1 MQNNDKY
8 QKYFDLYNSYAKNHK
23 LGNKYLEL
31 GETVGETKY
40 YRVVYYPVSSRGLT
54 GDRHCEREKRA
65 WQSHKNVLRLPRRDS
80 VSPRNDGKTFLI
92 IPSIFN
98 SPEIFFLSRNKSFIE
113 NLREQG
119 EVYLIDWLEVKEPNY
134 LLDDYVHKIVEV
146 INNLNVNNIN
156 LIGHCIG
163 GNLAIAANIIASKSI
178 KTLTLL
184 TCPWDFSH
192 FFYVKMLHQ
201 YLKLDAYVENLP
213 LIPKIHIQ
221 ILFFLLFPDYFQV
234 KLDKFFS
241 LTSEK
246 EQELAFRIE
255 NWLMSGHDIPSNTYN
270 QIMQNILG
278 ENMFMNLKWKVD
290 GTVIDPGV
298 ITCPVYIVAAKND
311 QIVPESSILSLQ
323 KLFKSSTLIE
333 VPGGHI
339 SYLINDKLT
348 ELFKLMSFPRRRE
361 SSTKSLCHTAAR
373 PRYLRTQSAIKD
385 PVIKSRGDSIVN

>member
-31 GETVGETKY
+31 GEIVAETKY
-40 YRVVYYPVSSRGLT
+40 YRVVYYCSMSSLGLT
-54 GDRHCEREKRA
+54 GDRHCEREKQA

-119 EVYLIDWLEVKEPNY
+119 EVYLIDWLEVKESNY

-146 INNLNVNNIN
+146 IHNLNVNNIN

-255 NWLMSGHDIPSNTYN
+255 NWLMSGHDIPSDTYN

-278 ENMFMNLKWKVD
+278 ENMFVNLKWKID
-290 GTVIDPGV
+290 DTVIDPNV
-298 ITCPVYIVAAKND
+298 INCPVYIIVAKND

-323 KLFKSSTLIE
+323 KLFKNSTLIE

-339 SYLINDKLT
+339 SYLINNKLAD
-348 ELFKLMSFPRRRE
+348 LF
-361 SSTKSLCHTAAR
+361 
-373 PRYLRTQSAIKD
+373 
-385 PVIKSRGDSIVN
+385 

>member
-1 MQNNDKY
+1 MCHSRIDGDPEKNNMD
-8 QKYFDLYNSYAKNHK
+8 NN
-23 LGNKYLEL
+23 
-31 GETVGETKY
+31 
-40 YRVVYYPVSSRGLT
+40 
-54 GDRHCEREKRA
+54 
-65 WQSHKNVLRLPRRDS
+65 
-80 VSPRNDGKTFLI
+80 KTFLI
-92 IPSIFN
+92 ILSILN

-119 EVYLIDWLEVKEPNY
+119 EVYLIDWLEVKESNY

-201 YLKLDAYVENLP
+201 YLKLDAYIENLP

-246 EQELAFRIE
+246 KQELAFRIE
-255 NWLMSGHDIPSNTYN
+255 NWLMSGHDIPSDTYN
-270 QIMQNILG
+270 QIIQNMIRRKYVYEFEM
-278 ENMFMNLKWKVD
+278 EN
-290 GTVIDPGV
+290 
-298 ITCPVYIVAAKND
+298 
-311 QIVPESSILSLQ
+311 
-323 KLFKSSTLIE
+323 
-333 VPGGHI
+333 
-339 SYLINDKLT
+339 
-348 ELFKLMSFPRRRE
+348 RRH
-361 SSTKSLCHTAAR
+361 S
-373 PRYLRTQSAIKD
+373 
-385 PVIKSRGDSIVN
+385 N

>member
-8 QKYFDLYNSYAKNHK
+8 QKYFDLYNSYAKNHN

-31 GETVGETKY
+31 GEIVAETKY
-40 YRVVYYPVSSRGLT
+40 YRVVYYCSTNVIPRLDRGIFHHRLHSEIPRSSRGMT
-54 GDRHCEREKRA
+54 NK
-65 WQSHKNVLRLPRRDS
+65 QS
-80 VSPRNDGKTFLI
+80 KTFLI

-119 EVYLIDWLEVKEPNY
+119 EVYLIDWLEVKESNY

-192 FFYVKMLHQ
+192 FFYIKMLHQ

-241 LTSEK
+241 LTSGK

-255 NWLMSGHDIPSNTYN
+255 NWLMSGHDIPSSTYN

-278 ENMFMNLKWKVD
+278 ENMFMNLKWKID
-290 GTVIDPGV
+290 GTVIDPSV
-298 ITCPVYIVAAKND
+298 INCPVYIVAAKND

-323 KLFKSSTLIE
+323 KLFKNSTLIE

-348 ELFKLMSFPRRRE
+348 DLF
-361 SSTKSLCHTAAR
+361 
-373 PRYLRTQSAIKD
+373 IKFLY
-385 PVIKSRGDSIVN
+385 